1 MKKVKKFIHSIIFIK
16 IECNNLPK
24 NIGRFIYERKISIN
38 LDFTGALALSI
49 GFAKDLQKTEV
60 SAEVYSKQTDTYK
73 HVTREEQERRE
84 GMLAE
89 GKDVY
94 TVITAEE
101 QEMVENMSAQQGF
114 VPQENGTGFFLKK
127 EK

>member
-1 MKKVKKFIHSIIFIK
+1 MKGKLVLTLGFA
-16 IECNNLPK
+16 
-24 NIGRFIYERKISIN
+24 GV
-38 LDFTGALALSI
+38 LAVSI

-60 SAEVYSKQTDTYK
+60 SAEVSSKQTDTYK

-89 GKDVY
+89 GKEVY
-94 TVITAEE
+94 TVITVEE

-114 VPQENGTGFFLKK
+114 VPQENGTGFFFKK
-127 EK
+127 EKWQ